1 MTKEASGLISCW
13 YNFNQDNRR
22 KMRTLLT
29 AEWDQA
35 HSSTQHTKLNR
46 EGVTHTKMNVG
57 KNLGFARN
65 ILTLDRRDIHTHT
78 ISQHKLGLGSSFT
91 SNVWAQNAGRRSNAC
106 RQERLA
112 GSSERADWQ
121 AVWQPGGRR
130 KCSRSYGR
138 QPALIPLV
146 GNNSRF

>member
-1 MTKEASGLISCW
+1 
-13 YNFNQDNRR
+13 
-22 KMRTLLT
+22 MRTLLT

-57 KNLGFARN
+57 KN
-65 ILTLDRRDIHTHT
+65 
-78 ISQHKLGLGSSFT
+78 LGLGSSFT

-146 GNNSRF
+146 GITPDSIIYSNAKAHTYTNLLAVGFHLPLSWFSFLSIHIPILFIYNNPDGLF